1 MKQVTK
7 GLVRQVLTFVS
18 EQYLVLFFI
27 LTLGFKLFF
36 FSTYITKVTW
46 SAQYIYGIN
55 AGYLSAVVIF
65 LPLLFVRKYKNALA
79 IIVALFF
86 SVLILIDTVYFS
98 YFASLPTV
106 GLLSSL
112 GQTQDIGPALATL
125 LFWWQV
131 LFFADVIVAIILL
144 KPAKK
149 FFEGLREK
157 YNLKRQNVKIKWS
170 VTILAV
176 GVFWL
181 TLLPV
186 GLNNLTDVMD
196 KGFDTVTTSQYYGLL
211 VAHAIDIIRFIN
223 QETVQLSSNQVKD
236 LATWVK
242 DNKSTQVD
250 DSLTGSAKGK
260 NVIMIQV
267 ESMGGFVMN
276 QTVNGKELMP
286 NLDKLASQ
294 SQFFPNDR
302 FLYGA
307 GHTSDTD
314 FVSNTSYFPLDDAA
328 VFVRYGQDKF
338 TSLPKTLVANGYSAD
353 AYHGYSRNFW
363 NRNVAL
369 SSLGYQKF
377 YAVDNYPKTETLN
390 MGIMDGDFL
399 SKTAEYIKTQPKPS
413 LSYAITL
420 TSHVPFTTNEKT
432 KDLGLNLSDYP
443 DQVGGYL
450 ENIHYVDQALGQFF
464 DKLKSEKLY
473 DDSLILVYG
482 DHIPVLPAFKAG
494 TINYNPTSVQEKEV
508 PLIIKLPNKTDG
520 KTYAK
525 TGAHID
531 ITPTILDLLGIKTN
545 QLMFGQSLF
554 ATGDKALNVC
564 KDQLVSF
571 KSSDCGSML
580 ETEKL
585 KSSEIIRYN
594 QFNNLAK

>member
-1 MKQVTK
+1 M
-7 GLVRQVLTFVS
+7 LA
-18 EQYLVLFFI
+18 
-27 LTLGFKLFF
+27 LGVKLFV

-46 SAQYIYGIN
+46 SGQYADGITT
-55 AGYLSAVVIF
+55 GYLSAALVF
-65 LPLLFVRKYKNALA
+65 LPLLFVRKYKNILA
-79 IIVALFF
+79 IVVAFLF
-86 SVLILIDTVYFS
+86 SALILIDVVYFS
-98 YFASLPTV
+98 YFTSLPTV

-112 GQTQDIGPALATL
+112 GQTQDIGPAIATL
-125 LFWWQV
+125 LFWWQA
-131 LFFADVIVAIILL
+131 LFFVDVIIAIIIF
-144 KPAKK
+144 KPLKK
-149 FFEGLREK
+149 FFEAIKKK
-157 YNLKRQNVKIKWS
+157 YDLKRQNVMINWF
-170 VTILAV
+170 VTVAV
-176 GVFWL
+176 IGVFWL
-181 TLLPV
+181 SLLPV
-186 GLNNLTDVMD
+186 GLNNLTEVMN
-196 KGFDTVTTSQYYGLL
+196 KGFDSVSTSQYYGLF
-211 VAHAIDIIRFIN
+211 VTHAIDTIRIIN
-223 QETVQLSSNQVKD
+223 QETTHLSKTQEQD
-236 LATWVK
+236 LATWSK
-242 DNKSTQVD
+242 DNKP
-250 DSLTGSAKGK
+250 SLTTDEFTGTAKGK

-286 NLDKLASQ
+286 NLDKLAAE

-314 FVSNTSYFPLDDAA
+314 FVANTSYFPLSDAA
-328 VFVRYGQDKF
+328 VFIRYGQDGF
-338 TSLPKTLVANGYSAD
+338 SSLPKTLVSAGYSAN
-353 AYHGYSRNFW
+353 AYHGYTRNFW

-377 YAVDNYPKTETLN
+377 YAADNYPKTETLN
-390 MGIMDGDFL
+390 MGIIDGDFL

-413 LSYAITL
+413 LSYVITL
-420 TSHVPFTTNEKT
+420 TSHVPFATNEKT

-494 TINYNPTSVQEKEV
+494 TINYDPTSVQEKEV
-508 PLIIKLPNKTDG
+508 PLIIKLPNKTEG
-520 KTYAK
+520 KIHTN

-531 ITPTILDLLGIKTN
+531 ITPTILDLLGVKTN

-554 ATGDKALNVC
+554 ATGDKALKVC

-571 KSSDCGSML
+571 KSSNCSSML
-580 ETEKL
+580 ETEKQ
-585 KSSEIIRYN
+585 KSAEIIRYN